1 MTKLPRGLSAFC
13 VVGIALLASSCSKP
27 EGVVVARVG
36 KEFLTREQLQ
46 TLVPPEIA
54 AHAGREVYLDLTRR
68 WIRSKLLANESRRLE
83 YDDNLEVR
91 HKIREKTDEVLGQFM
106 LDRILDTLPEVP
118 EAALRKY
125 YEDNQQEFLRQE
137 PEVGF
142 RKIRLADQAT
152 ASAMRMALSPANFAA
167 EAQRLNPDPS
177 ALAEA
182 QRLWKRSELPP
193 TMAEVL
199 FSLQEGQISPPVQMP
214 DGWGLVLLQTK
225 AAVGSVR
232 TFQEVSDLIRLRLA
246 ETERR
251 RRIDEVVAQL
261 SRQSGVEIVSQA
273 LPGSDSATSNAPAKK

>member
-1 MTKLPRGLSAFC
+1 MTSIPRGLSALCF
-13 VVGIALLASSCSKP
+13 VGTALVLTSCSKP
-27 EGVVVARVG
+27 DGVVVARVG

-46 TLVPPEIA
+46 ALVPPEIA

-68 WIRSKLLANESRRLE
+68 WVRAKLLANEARRLE

-91 HKIREKTDEVLGQFM
+91 RRIREKNDEVLGQFF

-125 YEDNQQEFLRQE
+125 YEENQQEFLRQE
-137 PEVGF
+137 PEVAF

-152 ASAMRMALSPANFAA
+152 AAAMRLGLTPANFAA

-177 ALAEA
+177 AAVEA

-193 TMAEVL
+193 AVAEVL

-214 DGWGLVLLQTK
+214 DGWGLLLLQTK

-232 TFQEVSDLIRLRLA
+232 TFQEISDLIRLRLA
-246 ETERR
+246 EAERR
-251 RRIDEVVAQL
+251 RRIEEVVAQL
-261 SRQSGVEIVSQA
+261 SRQSGVEILSQS
-273 LPGSDSATSNAPAKK
+273 LPGADSASGSAPAKK

>member
-13 VVGIALLASSCSKP
+13 SVGIVLLVSSCSKP

-36 KEFLTREQLQ
+36 KEFLTRDQLQ
-46 TLVPPEIA
+46 ALVPQEIA

-68 WIRSKLLANESRRLE
+68 WVRSKLLANEARRLE

-91 HKIREKTDEVLGQFM
+91 RRIREKTDEVLGQFM

-152 ASAMRMALSPANFAA
+152 AAAMRMALSPANFAA

-177 ALAEA
+177 APAEA
-182 QRLWKRSELPP
+182 QRLWKRSELPA

-199 FSLQEGQISPPVQMP
+199 FSLQEGQISPPVQIP
-214 DGWGLVLLQTK
+214 DGWGLLLLQTK

-273 LPGSDSATSNAPAKK
+273 LPGSDSATSTAPAKK

>member
-13 VVGIALLASSCSKP
+13 AVGIVLLANSCSKP

-36 KEFLTREQLQ
+36 KEFLTRDQLQ
-46 TLVPPEIA
+46 ALVPPEIA

-68 WIRSKLLANESRRLE
+68 WIRSKLLANEARRLE

-91 HKIREKTDEVLGQFM
+91 RRIREKTDEVLGQFM

-125 YEDNQQEFLRQE
+125 YEENQQEFLRQE

-152 ASAMRMALSPANFAA
+152 AASMRMALSPANFAA

-177 ALAEA
+177 APAEA

-199 FSLQEGQISPPVQMP
+199 FSLQEGQISPPVQIP
-214 DGWGLVLLQTK
+214 DGWGLLLLQTK

-273 LPGSDSATSNAPAKK
+273 LPGSDSATGTAPAKK